1 MKDWWIYKGDRSTDR
16 LARLAAHQ
24 PPWRHYD
31 GEIDEGYAVPSLDLD
46 RYRADRVRGAGY
58 IADEHETEL
67 VNSALYLRRPLLVT
81 GVPGVGKST
90 LAYSIAEDLGL
101 GPVLRWSVTSRT
113 TLRDGL
119 YRYDAIRRLEDAN
132 LRRLEEPGTGGAV
145 AAPEE
150 APGTD
155 VIGKYLQL
163 GPLGTAFIPT
173 GRPRVLLIDEID
185 KGDLDLPGDLLT
197 VLDEGRFDIPEL
209 ARLAEHSPTITV
221 GTDDENGRARIIR
234 GRVACR
240 AFPIVVLTSNGE
252 REFPPAFLRR
262 CIRLT
267 IADPSRE
274 KLLSIIEQ
282 RIGREAAEAADGEDG
297 VISAFLR
304 RRATGSLATDQL
316 LNAIQLRLAGAW
328 TAPEEL
334 GRLTDAT
341 MHTLSGP
348 DAT

>member
-16 LARLAAHQ
+16 LARLATHQ
-24 PPWRHYD
+24 PPWRSFD
-31 GEIDEGYAVPSLDLD
+31 GEIDEGYAVPSLDDD
-46 RYRADRVRGAGY
+46 RYRADRERGAGY
-58 IADEHETEL
+58 IADENETEL

-101 GPVLRWSVTSRT
+101 GPVLRWPVTSRT

-132 LRRLEEPGTGGAV
+132 LRRLEEPEAGAEGG
-145 AAPEE
+145 PER
-150 APGTD
+150 PVTD
-155 VIGKYLQL
+155 AIGKYLQL

-173 GRPRVLLIDEID
+173 KRPRVLLIDEID

-209 ARLAEHSPTITV
+209 ARLAEHSPTVTV
-221 GTDDENGRARIIR
+221 GTDDEDGRARITR

-297 VISAFLR
+297 VISAFLK

-328 TAPEEL
+328 TAPADL
-334 GRLTDAT
+334 DRLTGAT